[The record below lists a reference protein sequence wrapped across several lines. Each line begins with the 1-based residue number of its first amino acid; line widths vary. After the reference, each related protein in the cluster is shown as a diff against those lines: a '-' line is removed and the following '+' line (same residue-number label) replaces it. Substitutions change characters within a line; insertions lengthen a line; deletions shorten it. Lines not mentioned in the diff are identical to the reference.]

1 MVAGVTGV
9 IWAARPSEINS
20 ATLHAGAHAIPISA
34 AATAWG
40 GLTAAWVDATTTVAR
55 VMAELGVGM
64 QGINGI
70 AALSKLTGFLGWS
83 EQQGVQAAAM
93 GAKAAAN
100 ATAYTVASLAM
111 PSPPEIAAVNTALAA
126 SANPPG
132 VLSGAFEVA
141 EVARHAMDIRAALV
155 METYEAATSAMV
167 ATPAEFAPPPPIA
180 KGAGTASPEQAADTA
195 GEVPADPI
203 QAAVAATQA
212 FLSNPGVASA
222 ATQAAQAVGSIATTG
237 VSTVGNVAGSAI
249 AAATSTSAPA
259 FSGMAPM
266 AMGAGA
272 AATAAGAA
280 TRAVSFSGLGSAAGI
295 SNGSLKLPEG
305 WGSSGTIG
313 GGSAPV
319 QETVAVKAV
328 DAAPVRPANTGNGN
342 PLLGNQVRSDEDD
355 ETEHDGRDYLRST
368 EHFNDGRLTADG
380 VIGGDFSGTGR

>member
-64 QGINGI
+64 QGVNGI

-100 ATAYTVASLAM
+100 ATAYTVAALAM

-132 VLSGAFEVA
+132 VVSGAFEAA
-141 EVARHAMDIRAALV
+141 EIARHAMDIRAALV
-155 METYEAATSAMV
+155 METYEAATSAML
-167 ATPAEFAPPPPIA
+167 ATPAEFLMPPPIA
-180 KGAGTASPEQAADTA
+180 AGAGTATPEQAANTA
-195 GEVPADPI
+195 SEVPADPI
-203 QAAVAATQA
+203 QAAIAATQA

-249 AAATSTSAPA
+249 AAATTSAPA
-259 FSGMAPM
+259 VSGIAPM
-266 AMGAGA
+266 AMGAGMA
-272 AATAAGAA
+272 AATGAA
-280 TRAVSFSGLGSAAGI
+280 TTRTVSFTGIGSAPGA
-295 SNGSLKLPEG
+295 NGSLKLPEG
-305 WGSSGTIG
+305 WGASGAI
-313 GGSAPV
+313 GGSAPT
-319 QETVAVKAV
+319 QENVAANRV
-328 DAAPVRPANTGNGN
+328 DAAPIRQSNTGNGN
-342 PLLGNQVRSDEDD
+342 PLLGNQARSDEDD
-355 ETEHDGRDYLRST
+355 ETEHNGLDYLRST
-368 EHFNDGRLTADG
+368 EHFNDGRFAADG
-380 VIGGDFSGTGR
+380 VIGGGDISGTAR

>member
-40 GLTAAWVDATTTVAR
+40 GLTAAWIDATTTVAR

-111 PSPPEIAAVNTALAA
+111 PSPPEIAAVNAALAA

-141 EVARHAMDIRAALV
+141 EVARNAMDIRAALV

-167 ATPAEFAPPPPIA
+167 ATPAEFLLPPPIA
-180 KGAGTASPEQAADTA
+180 KGAGTASPEQAADTTT
-195 GEVPADPI
+195 EVPADPI

-249 AAATSTSAPA
+249 AAATTTSAPT

-266 AMGAGA
+266 VMGAGA
-272 AATAAGAA
+272 AATGAA

-313 GGSAPV
+313 GAAPV
-319 QETVAVKAV
+319 QETVGVKPV
-328 DAAPVRPANTGNGN
+328 EAAPVRSATNGNGN
-342 PLLGNQVRSDEDD
+342 PLLGNQARSDEDD
-355 ETEHDGRDYLRST
+355 EAEHNGRDYLRST
-368 EHFNDGRLTADG
+368 EHFNDGRFTADG
-380 VIGGDFSGTGR
+380 VIGGDLSGTVR

>member
-40 GLTAAWVDATTTVAR
+40 GLTAAWIDATTTVAR

-111 PSPPEIAAVNTALAA
+111 PSPPEIAAVNAALAA

-141 EVARHAMDIRAALV
+141 EVARNAMDIRAALV

-167 ATPAEFAPPPPIA
+167 ATPAEFLLPPPIA
-180 KGAGTASPEQAADTA
+180 KGAGSAGPEQAADTTT
-195 GEVPADPI
+195 EVPADPI

-249 AAATSTSAPA
+249 AAATTTSAPT

-272 AATAAGAA
+272 AATGVGAA
-280 TRAVSFSGLGSAAGI
+280 TRAVSFSGLGSAGI

-313 GGSAPV
+313 GSAPV
-319 QETVAVKAV
+319 QETVAVKPV
-328 DAAPVRPANTGNGN
+328 EAAPVRPANNGSGN
-342 PLLGNQVRSDEDD
+342 PLLGNQARSDEDD
-355 ETEHDGRDYLRST
+355 ETEHNGRDYLRST

-380 VIGGDFSGTGR
+380 VIGGDFSGTVR

>member
-64 QGINGI
+64 QGVNGI
-70 AALSKLTGFLGWS
+70 AVLSKLTGFLGWS

-93 GAKAAAN
+93 GAKAAGN
-100 ATAYTVASLAM
+100 VIAYTVAALAM

-132 VLSGAFEVA
+132 VLTGAFEAA
-141 EVARHAMDIRAALV
+141 EVTRHLMDIRAALV
-155 METYEAATSAMV
+155 METYEAATSAML
-167 ATPAEFAPPPPIA
+167 ATPAEFLLPPPIA
-180 KGAGTASPEQAADTA
+180 SGAGTANPGQAADA
-195 GEVPADPI
+195 AFEVPTDPI
-203 QAAVAATQA
+203 QTAIAATQA

-249 AAATSTSAPA
+249 AAATNTAPA
-259 FSGMAPM
+259 MSGIAPM
-266 AMGAGA
+266 AMGAGV
-272 AATAAGAA
+272 ATAGSAAA
-280 TRAVSFSGLGSAAGI
+280 TRAVSFSGTGSPAGMN
-295 SNGSLKLPEG
+295 NGSLKLPEG
-305 WGSSGTIG
+305 WGTNGTIG
-313 GGSAPV
+313 GGSPA
-319 QETVAVKAV
+319 QETVAVNRV
-328 DAAPVRPANTGNGN
+328 DAAPVRAANTGNGN
-342 PLLGNQVRSDEDD
+342 PLLGNQARSAEDD
-355 ETEHDGRDYLRST
+355 ETEHNDRDYLRST
-368 EHFNDGRLTADG
+368 EHFNDGRFAADG
-380 VIGGDFSGTGR
+380 VIGGGDFSGTAK

>member
-40 GLTAAWVDATTTVAR
+40 GLTAAWIDATTTVAR

-111 PSPPEIAAVNTALAA
+111 PSPPEIAAVNAALAA

-141 EVARHAMDIRAALV
+141 EVARNAMDIRAALV

-167 ATPAEFAPPPPIA
+167 ATPAEFLLPPPIA
-180 KGAGTASPEQAADTA
+180 KGAGTASPEQAADAAAT
-195 GEVPADPI
+195 EVPADPI

-249 AAATSTSAPA
+249 AAATTTSAPT

-272 AATAAGAA
+272 AATAVGAA
-280 TRAVSFSGLGSAAGI
+280 TRAVSFSGLGSAGI

-313 GGSAPV
+313 GSAPV
-319 QETVAVKAV
+319 QETVAVKPV
-328 DAAPVRPANTGNGN
+328 EAAPVRPANNGNGN
-342 PLLGNQVRSDEDD
+342 PLLGNQARSDEED
-355 ETEHDGRDYLRST
+355 ESEHNGRDYLRST
-368 EHFNDGRLTADG
+368 EHFNDGRFTADG
-380 VIGGDFSGTGR
+380 VIGGDFSGTVR

>member
-40 GLTAAWVDATTTVAR
+40 GLTAAWIDATTTVAR

-70 AALSKLTGFLGWS
+70 AALGKLTGFLGWS

-100 ATAYTVASLAM
+100 ATAYTVAALAM

-167 ATPAEFAPPPPIA
+167 ATPAEFVQPPPIA
-180 KGAGTASPEQAADTA
+180 KGAGTATPEQAAESA
-195 GEVPADPI
+195 SEVPADPI

-249 AAATSTSAPA
+249 AAATSTSAPT

-266 AMGAGA
+266 AVGVGA
-272 AATAAGAA
+272 AAGAS
-280 TRAVSFSGLGSAAGI
+280 TRAVSFSGLGSAGI

-305 WGSSGTIG
+305 WGSNGTIG
-313 GGSAPV
+313 GGAAQG
-319 QETVAVKAV
+319 QETVAVKAPE
-328 DAAPVRPANTGNGN
+328 AAPVRSANNGSGN
-342 PLLGNQVRSDEDD
+342 PLLGNQARTDEDD
-355 ETEHDGRDYLRST
+355 ESEHNGRDYLRST
-368 EHFNDGRLTADG
+368 EHFNDGRFTADG
-380 VIGGDFSGTGR
+380 VIGGDTSGTAR

>member
-40 GLTAAWVDATTTVAR
+40 GLTAAWIDATTTVAR

-111 PSPPEIAAVNTALAA
+111 PSPPEIAAVNAALAA

-141 EVARHAMDIRAALV
+141 EVARNAMDIRAALV

-167 ATPAEFAPPPPIA
+167 ATPAEFLLPPPIA
-180 KGAGTASPEQAADTA
+180 KGAGSASPEQAADTTT
-195 GEVPADPI
+195 EVPADPI

-249 AAATSTSAPA
+249 AAATTTSAPT

-280 TRAVSFSGLGSAAGI
+280 TRAVSFSGLGSAGI

-313 GGSAPV
+313 GSAPV
-319 QETVAVKAV
+319 QETVAVKPV
-328 DAAPVRPANTGNGN
+328 EAAPVRPANNGNGN
-342 PLLGNQVRSDEDD
+342 PLLGNQARGDEED
-355 ETEHDGRDYLRST
+355 ESEHNGRDYLRST
-368 EHFNDGRLTADG
+368 EHFNDGRFTADG
-380 VIGGDFSGTGR
+380 VIGGDFSGTVR

>member
-40 GLTAAWVDATTTVAR
+40 GLTAAWIDATTTVAR

-111 PSPPEIAAVNTALAA
+111 PSPPEIAAVNAALAA

-141 EVARHAMDIRAALV
+141 EVARNAMDIRAALV

-167 ATPAEFAPPPPIA
+167 ATPAEFLLPPPIA
-180 KGAGTASPEQAADTA
+180 KGAGSAGPEQAADTTT
-195 GEVPADPI
+195 EVPADPI

-249 AAATSTSAPA
+249 AAATTTSAPT

-272 AATAAGAA
+272 AATAVGAA
-280 TRAVSFSGLGSAAGI
+280 TRAVSFSGLGSAGI

-313 GGSAPV
+313 GSAAV
-319 QETVAVKAV
+319 QETVAVKPV
-328 DAAPVRPANTGNGN
+328 EAAPVRPANNGNGN
-342 PLLGNQVRSDEDD
+342 PLLGNQARSDEED
-355 ETEHDGRDYLRST
+355 ESEHNGRDYLRSA
-368 EHFNDGRLTADG
+368 EHFNDGRFTADG
-380 VIGGDFSGTGR
+380 VIGGDFSGTVR

>member
-40 GLTAAWVDATTTVAR
+40 GLTAAWIDATTTVAR

-111 PSPPEIAAVNTALAA
+111 PSPPEIAAVNAALAA

-141 EVARHAMDIRAALV
+141 EVARNAMDIRAALV

-167 ATPAEFAPPPPIA
+167 ATPAEFLLPPPIA
-180 KGAGTASPEQAADTA
+180 KGAGTASPEQAADTTT
-195 GEVPADPI
+195 EVPADPI

-249 AAATSTSAPA
+249 AAATTTSAPT
-259 FSGMAPM
+259 FSSMAPM
-266 AMGAGA
+266 VMGAGA
-272 AATAAGAA
+272 ATATGAA

-313 GGSAPV
+313 GSAPV
-319 QETVAVKAV
+319 QETVAVKPV
-328 DAAPVRPANTGNGN
+328 EAAPVRSANNGNGN
-342 PLLGNQVRSDEDD
+342 PLLGNQARSDEDD
-355 ETEHDGRDYLRST
+355 EAEHNGRDYLRST
-368 EHFNDGRLTADG
+368 EHFNDGRFTADG
-380 VIGGDFSGTGR
+380 VIGGDLSGTVK

>member
-100 ATAYTVASLAM
+100 ATAYTVAALAM
-111 PSPPEIAAVNTALAA
+111 PSPPEIAAVNAALAA

-167 ATPAEFAPPPPIA
+167 ATPAEFVQPPAIA
-180 KGAGTASPEQAADTA
+180 KGAGTATPEQAAESA
-195 GEVPADPI
+195 SEVPADPI

-249 AAATSTSAPA
+249 AAATSSSAPSFA
-259 FSGMAPM
+259 GMAPM
-266 AMGAGA
+266 AMGVGA
-272 AATAAGAA
+272 AATAAGAS

-295 SNGSLKLPEG
+295 SNGSLKLPDG

-313 GGSAPV
+313 GGAAHV
-319 QETVAVKAV
+319 QETVAVKAPE
-328 DAAPVRPANTGNGN
+328 AAPVRPTNNGNGN

-355 ETEHDGRDYLRST
+355 ESEHNGQDYLRST
-368 EHFNDGRLTADG
+368 EHFNDGRFTADG
-380 VIGGDFSGTGR
+380 VIGGDISGTVR

>member
-40 GLTAAWVDATTTVAR
+40 GLTAAWIDATTTVAR

-111 PSPPEIAAVNTALAA
+111 PSPPEIAAVNAALAA

-141 EVARHAMDIRAALV
+141 EVARNAMDIRAALV
-155 METYEAATSAMV
+155 METYEAATSAMI
-167 ATPAEFAPPPPIA
+167 ATPAEFLLPPPIA
-180 KGAGTASPEQAADTA
+180 KGAGSAGPEQAADTTT
-195 GEVPADPI
+195 EVPADPI

-249 AAATSTSAPA
+249 AAATTTSAPT

-272 AATAAGAA
+272 AATATGAA
-280 TRAVSFSGLGSAAGI
+280 TRAVSFSGLGSAGI
-295 SNGSLKLPEG
+295 SSGSLKLPEG

-313 GGSAPV
+313 GSAPV
-319 QETVAVKAV
+319 QETVAVKPV
-328 DAAPVRPANTGNGN
+328 EAAPVRPANNGNGN
-342 PLLGNQVRSDEDD
+342 PLLGNQARSDEED
-355 ETEHDGRDYLRST
+355 ESEHNGRDYLRST
-368 EHFNDGRLTADG
+368 EHFSDGRFTADG
-380 VIGGDFSGTGR
+380 VIGGDFSGTVR

>member
-40 GLTAAWVDATTTVAR
+40 GLTAAWIDATTTVAR

-111 PSPPEIAAVNTALAA
+111 PSPPEIAAVNAALAA

-141 EVARHAMDIRAALV
+141 EVARNAMDIRAALV

-167 ATPAEFAPPPPIA
+167 ATPAEFLLPPPIA
-180 KGAGTASPEQAADTA
+180 KGAGSAGPEQAADTTT
-195 GEVPADPI
+195 EVPADPI

-249 AAATSTSAPA
+249 AAATTTSAPT

-272 AATAAGAA
+272 AATATGAA
-280 TRAVSFSGLGSAAGI
+280 TRAVSFSGLGSAGI

-313 GGSAPV
+313 GSAPV
-319 QETVAVKAV
+319 QETVAVKPV
-328 DAAPVRPANTGNGN
+328 EAAPVRPANNGNGN
-342 PLLGNQVRSDEDD
+342 PLLGNQARSDEED
-355 ETEHDGRDYLRST
+355 ESEHNGRDYLRST
-368 EHFNDGRLTADG
+368 EHFNDGRFTADG
-380 VIGGDFSGTGR
+380 VIGGDFSGTVR

>member
-40 GLTAAWVDATTTVAR
+40 GLTAAWIDATTTVAR

-111 PSPPEIAAVNTALAA
+111 PSPPEIAAVNAALAA

-167 ATPAEFAPPPPIA
+167 ATPAEFLLPPPIA
-180 KGAGTASPEQAADTA
+180 KGAGTASPEQAADTTT
-195 GEVPADPI
+195 EVPADPI

-249 AAATSTSAPA
+249 AAATTTSAPT

-266 AMGAGA
+266 VMGAGA
-272 AATAAGAA
+272 ATATGAA

-313 GGSAPV
+313 GSAPV
-319 QETVAVKAV
+319 QETVAVKPV
-328 DAAPVRPANTGNGN
+328 EAAPVRSANNGNGN
-342 PLLGNQVRSDEDD
+342 PLLGNQARSDEDD
-355 ETEHDGRDYLRST
+355 EAEYNGRDYLRST
-368 EHFNDGRLTADG
+368 EHFNDGRFTADG
-380 VIGGDFSGTGR
+380 VIGGDLSGTVK

>member
-100 ATAYTVASLAM
+100 ATAYTVAALAM

-167 ATPAEFAPPPPIA
+167 ATPAEFLQPPAIA
-180 KGAGTASPEQAADTA
+180 KGAGTATPEQAAESA
-195 GEVPADPI
+195 SEVPADPI

-249 AAATSTSAPA
+249 AAATSTSAPT
-259 FSGMAPM
+259 FSSMAPM
-266 AMGAGA
+266 AMGVGA
-272 AATAAGAA
+272 AATAAGAS
-280 TRAVSFSGLGSAAGI
+280 TRAVSFSGLGSATGI

-313 GGSAPV
+313 GGAAQV
-319 QETVAVKAV
+319 QETVAVKAPE
-328 DAAPVRPANTGNGN
+328 AAPVRSANSGNGN
-342 PLLGNQVRSDEDD
+342 PLLGNQARSDEDD
-355 ETEHDGRDYLRST
+355 ESEHNGRDYLRST
-368 EHFNDGRLTADG
+368 EHFNDGRFTADG
-380 VIGGDFSGTGR
+380 VIGGDTSGTAR

>member
-55 VMAELGVGM
+55 VMAELGIGM
-64 QGINGI
+64 QGVNGI

-100 ATAYTVASLAM
+100 ATAYTVAALAM
-111 PSPPEIAAVNTALAA
+111 PSPPEIAAVNAALMA

-132 VLSGAFEVA
+132 MVSGAFEVA

-167 ATPAEFAPPPPIA
+167 ATPAEFLNPPPIA
-180 KGAGTASPEQAADTA
+180 HGAGTATPEQAANTA
-195 GEVPADPI
+195 SEVPADPI

-249 AAATSTSAPA
+249 AAATTSAPA
-259 FSGMAPM
+259 VSGFAPM

-272 AATAAGAA
+272 AAASGAA
-280 TRAVSFSGLGSAAGI
+280 TTRAVSFTGIGSAAGA
-295 SNGSLKLPEG
+295 NGSLKLPEG
-305 WGSSGTIG
+305 WGASGAIG
-313 GGSAPV
+313 AATPT
-319 QETVAVKAV
+319 QENNAANRV
-328 DAAPVRPANTGNGN
+328 DAAPVRQSNMSNGN
-342 PLLGNQVRSDEDD
+342 PLLGNQARSDEDD
-355 ETEHDGRDYLRST
+355 ETEHNGQDYLRST
-368 EHFNDGRLTADG
+368 EHFNDGRFAAEG
-380 VIGGDFSGTGR
+380 VIGGGDTSGTVR

>member
-40 GLTAAWVDATTTVAR
+40 GLTAAWIDATTTVAR

-111 PSPPEIAAVNTALAA
+111 PSPPEIAAVNAALAA

-141 EVARHAMDIRAALV
+141 EVARNAMDIRAALV

-167 ATPAEFAPPPPIA
+167 ATPAEFLLPPPIA
-180 KGAGTASPEQAADTA
+180 KGAGSAGPEQAADTTT
-195 GEVPADPI
+195 EVPADPI

-249 AAATSTSAPA
+249 AAATTTSAPT

-280 TRAVSFSGLGSAAGI
+280 TRAVSFSGLGSAGI

-313 GGSAPV
+313 GSAPV
-319 QETVAVKAV
+319 QETVAVKPIE
-328 DAAPVRPANTGNGN
+328 AAPVRPANNGNGN
-342 PLLGNQVRSDEDD
+342 PLLGNQARSEEEDES
-355 ETEHDGRDYLRST
+355 EHNGRDYLRST
-368 EHFNDGRLTADG
+368 EHFNDGRFTADG
-380 VIGGDFSGTGR
+380 VIGGDFSGTVR

>member
-111 PSPPEIAAVNTALAA
+111 PSPPEIAAVNAALMA

-132 VLSGAFEVA
+132 VVSGAFEVA
-141 EVARHAMDIRAALV
+141 EIARHAMDIRAALV
-155 METYEAATSAMV
+155 METYEAATSAML
-167 ATPAEFAPPPPIA
+167 ATPAEFLMPPPIA
-180 KGAGTASPEQAADTA
+180 AGAGTATPEQAANTA
-195 GEVPADPI
+195 SEVPADPI
-203 QAAVAATQA
+203 QAAIAATQA

-222 ATQAAQAVGSIATTG
+222 ATQAAQAVGSIATTS

-249 AAATSTSAPA
+249 AAATTSAPA
-259 FSGMAPM
+259 VSGVAPM
-266 AMGAGA
+266 AMGAGM
-272 AATAAGAA
+272 AATGAA
-280 TRAVSFSGLGSAAGI
+280 TTRAVSFTGIGPAAGA
-295 SNGSLKLPEG
+295 NGSLKLPDG
-305 WGSSGTIG
+305 WGSSGAIG
-313 GGSAPV
+313 GSTPT
-319 QETVAVKAV
+319 QENVAANRV
-328 DAAPVRPANTGNGN
+328 DAAPVRQSNAGNGN
-342 PLLGNQVRSDEDD
+342 PLLGNQARSDEDD
-355 ETEHDGRDYLRST
+355 ETEHNGRDYLRST
-368 EHFNDGRLTADG
+368 EHFNDGRFAADG
-380 VIGGDFSGTGR
+380 VIGGGDITGTAR

>member
-40 GLTAAWVDATTTVAR
+40 GLTAAWIDATTTVAR

-70 AALSKLTGFLGWS
+70 AALGKLTGFLGWS

-100 ATAYTVASLAM
+100 ATAYTVAALAM

-167 ATPAEFAPPPPIA
+167 ATPAEFVQPPPIA
-180 KGAGTASPEQAADTA
+180 KGAGTATPEQAAESA
-195 GEVPADPI
+195 SEVPADPI

-266 AMGAGA
+266 AVGVGA
-272 AATAAGAA
+272 AATAAGAS
-280 TRAVSFSGLGSAAGI
+280 TRAVSFSGLGSASI
-295 SNGSLKLPEG
+295 SNGTLKLPEG

-313 GGSAPV
+313 GGAAQV
-319 QETVAVKAV
+319 QETVAVKAPE
-328 DAAPVRPANTGNGN
+328 AAPVRSANSGSGN
-342 PLLGNQVRSDEDD
+342 PLLGNQARSDEDD
-355 ETEHDGRDYLRST
+355 ESEHNGRDYLRST
-368 EHFNDGRLTADG
+368 EHFNDGRFTADG
-380 VIGGDFSGTGR
+380 VIGGDTSGTAR

>member
-40 GLTAAWVDATTTVAR
+40 GLTAAWIDATTTVAR

-111 PSPPEIAAVNTALAA
+111 PSPPEIAAVNAALAA

-141 EVARHAMDIRAALV
+141 EVARNAMDIRAALV

-167 ATPAEFAPPPPIA
+167 ATPAEFLLPPPIA
-180 KGAGTASPEQAADTA
+180 KGAGSAGPEQAADTTT
-195 GEVPADPI
+195 EVPADPI

-249 AAATSTSAPA
+249 AAATTTSAPT

-272 AATAAGAA
+272 AATATGAA
-280 TRAVSFSGLGSAAGI
+280 TRAVSFSGLGSAGI

-313 GGSAPV
+313 GSAPV
-319 QETVAVKAV
+319 QETVAVKPV
-328 DAAPVRPANTGNGN
+328 EAAPVRPANNGNGN
-342 PLLGNQVRSDEDD
+342 PLLGNQARSDEED
-355 ETEHDGRDYLRST
+355 ESEHNGRDYLRST
-368 EHFNDGRLTADG
+368 EHFNDGRFTADG
-380 VIGGDFSGTGR
+380 VIGGDFSGTAR

>member
-111 PSPPEIAAVNTALAA
+111 PSPPEIAAVNAALAA

-141 EVARHAMDIRAALV
+141 EVARNAMDIRAALV

-167 ATPAEFAPPPPIA
+167 ATPAEFLQPPAIA
-180 KGAGTASPEQAADTA
+180 KGAGTASPEQAADTTA
-195 GEVPADPI
+195 TEVPADPI

-249 AAATSTSAPA
+249 AAATTTSAPT

-266 AMGAGA
+266 VMGAGA
-272 AATAAGAA
+272 AATAAGAT
-280 TRAVSFSGLGSAAGI
+280 TRAVSFSGLGSAASI

-305 WGSSGTIG
+305 WGSTGTI

-319 QETVAVKAV
+319 QETVAVKPV
-328 DAAPVRPANTGNGN
+328 DAAPVRPANNGNGN
-342 PLLGNQVRSDEDD
+342 PLLGNQARSDEDD
-355 ETEHDGRDYLRST
+355 ETEHNGLDYLRST
-368 EHFNDGRLTADG
+368 EHFNDGRFTADG
-380 VIGGDFSGTGR
+380 VIGGDFSGTVR